1 MNFNDTEQNLLDTWN
16 KIQEGKEKKENVSG
30 IYYNFQQT
38 LSELI
43 ETQVRMESGEGDALT
58 DEEKETFNAYDKLF
72 NYETEYGY
80 RCSYSAN
87 ASDYDHTGECD
98 RDELISYLDGS
109 DEPEEPDF
117 QELVY
122 SCEWDM
128 NFDSNGDL
136 TPQISVFGIKLK
148 EIYQNITPKNVVAP
162 IKENTSTRELSLE
175 IRERKEGLTADD
187 LVAFGNTLMG
197 MVNSF
202 NGDYEINSVGTTY
215 SEE

>member
-1 MNFNDTEQNLLDTWN
+1 MTLNTKEQELLDTWN
-16 KIQEGKEKKENVSG
+16 KIQEGKKNGENVNA
-30 IYYNFQQT
+30 INYNFQST
-38 LSELI
+38 LSDLI
-43 ETQVRMESGEGDALT
+43 DTQVRNESGEGDPLT
-58 DEEKETFNAYDKLF
+58 DEETETFNAYDKLF

-128 NFDSNGDL
+128 NFDSNGDFD
-136 TPQISVFGIKLK
+136 PQIEVSGIKLK

-162 IKENTSTRELSLE
+162 IQETNIFKVVLEIEDNSSEENTHTPDTYA
-175 IRERKEGLTADD
+175 KEVKNYLNFANNDFK
-187 LVAFGNTLMG
+187 VVSAK
-197 MVNSF
+197 V
-202 NGDYEINSVGTTY
+202 GD
-215 SEE
+215 

>member
-1 MNFNDTEQNLLDTWN
+1 MTLNTKEQELLDTWN

-72 NYETEYGY
+72 NYEVNYGF
-80 RCSYSAN
+80 RCSYSAS
-87 ASDYDHTGECD
+87 ASDYDHSGDCSHRE
-98 RDELISYLDGS
+98 ELIAYLNGS
-109 DEPEEPDF
+109 DTPEDPDF

-122 SCEWDM
+122 SCDWDM
-128 NFDSNGDL
+128 DFYGNEDFE
-136 TPQISVFGIKLK
+136 PQIGVYGFKLK

-162 IKENTSTRELSLE
+162 IKETKKFQIVLELEDHTEENDFNAYAIGVKDYLNF
-175 IRERKEGLTADD
+175 ADNEYK
-187 LVAFGNTLMG
+187 VVSA
-197 MVNSF
+197 VVS
-202 NGDYEINSVGTTY
+202 

>member
-1 MNFNDTEQNLLDTWN
+1 
-16 KIQEGKEKKENVSG
+16 
-30 IYYNFQQT
+30 
-38 LSELI
+38 
-43 ETQVRMESGEGDALT
+43 
-58 DEEKETFNAYDKLF
+58 
-72 NYETEYGY
+72 
-80 RCSYSAN
+80 
-87 ASDYDHTGECD
+87 
-98 RDELISYLDGS
+98 
-109 DEPEEPDF
+109 
-117 QELVY
+117 
-122 SCEWDM
+122 M
-128 NFDSNGDL
+128 NFDSNGDFD
-136 TPQISVFGIKLK
+136 PQIEVSGIKLK